1 MYPVTLV
8 ESFSHRHGKRLLVSQ
23 FLFAKGDS
31 ARRHHQTFTAFV
43 LQLGHLFDDG
53 RQSAQC
59 QTAFVLPRDDSR
71 PFISSTQH
79 MLKCRKE

>member
-59 QTAFVLPRDDSR
+59 QTAFILPRDNSR
-71 PFISSTQH
+71 PFISSCQNV
-79 MLKCRKE
+79 MKIS